1 MKKAVM
7 LPLVAAISGVMVGCG
22 GGGGGSST
30 PPGPSYT
37 YYTFSFYK
45 SAEVVYNPSSS
56 CTVYDLRED
65 NGENKALNYYAIGS
79 SLDAFLKAVYSDAE
93 GNQIGSEVSAT
104 NGKLKVALES
114 IPDDGYVTL
123 QEQYGNQVFAQSFSK
138 EVLSS
143 DSSMRS
149 TYLSVRNP
157 ASQGSCL
164 TGGNDT
170 PTTVTN
176 LAYTND
182 EAATGNPNIQLYF
195 DSQLETITST
205 NNTLDSIEGVRNES
219 TMISQYR
226 TTDRSQLFQYGFDG
240 WNGNSMKFTGNLG
253 TADTSKSQIV
263 STTPVIDLNAI
274 YNNFMYEL
282 AELPVSG
289 NQAVYYHPDERLGE
303 TWAYSMS
310 GSIAAAGW
318 EASYQDVISTTWSIS
333 IDDEGLFMS
342 NNANDAK
349 PTVSNET
356 VDVRTSIAVDT
367 EKGLQRIA
375 YEQGQGGYLVKHAVY
390 THVSPT
396 VKIPQLDLSEFSSSV
411 TDSLRIT
418 SSSKISQSY
427 LFTENDKD
435 MALSDFM
442 TAFRHGGDGNVDN
455 DNMSIVKSLQ
465 DMRYTLNNIAQTRSY
480 YLHRYDN

>member
-1 MKKAVM
+1 
-7 LPLVAAISGVMVGCG
+7 
-22 GGGGGSST
+22 
-30 PPGPSYT
+30 
-37 YYTFSFYK
+37 
-45 SAEVVYNPSSS
+45 
-56 CTVYDLRED
+56 
-65 NGENKALNYYAIGS
+65 
-79 SLDAFLKAVYSDAE
+79 
-93 GNQIGSEVSAT
+93 
-104 NGKLKVALES
+104 
-114 IPDDGYVTL
+114 
-123 QEQYGNQVFAQSFSK
+123 
-138 EVLSS
+138 
-143 DSSMRS
+143 
-149 TYLSVRNP
+149 
-157 ASQGSCL
+157 
-164 TGGNDT
+164 
-170 PTTVTN
+170 
-176 LAYTND
+176 
-182 EAATGNPNIQLYF
+182 
-195 DSQLETITST
+195 
-205 NNTLDSIEGVRNES
+205 
-219 TMISQYR
+219 MISQYR

-253 TADTSKSQIV
+253 TVDTSKSQIV

-310 GSIAAAGW
+310 GSIVAAGW

-396 VKIPQLDLSEFSSSV
+396 VKIPQLDLSEFNSSV
-411 TDSLRIT
+411 ADSLRIT